1 MKLGVI
7 SDLHVDVNKAYPIAE
22 LLAQQAT
29 QQQLDILLLAGDI
42 SNDYTTTLA
51 FLDRMAALCNIPCR
65 FVPGNHD
72 LWQQGDEYPD
82 TAALYRLYAQHPA
95 CLAGRNV
102 PLGGDWVVVG
112 ETGWYDYSFGGA
124 AYTPQQFARR
134 ALGGRT
140 WQDSLFTNWGQPDA
154 QVHEAMLQSLTE
166 KLKQTQGKKQIAVT
180 HMVTAPQFTVPTER
194 ENWAY
199 FNAFLGSSAYGQLYR
214 QAGVRVSIMGHVH
227 YRKQVTEG
235 ETTYLCSCLNY
246 FSEWQSR
253 DPAKEVAEALAVF
266 ELD

>member
-22 LLAQQAT
+22 LLAQQAQ
-29 QQQLDILLLAGDI
+29 QQQLD
-42 SNDYTTTLA
+42 
-51 FLDRMAALCNIPCR
+51 
-65 FVPGNHD
+65 
-72 LWQQGDEYPD
+72 
-82 TAALYRLYAQHPA
+82 
-95 CLAGRNV
+95 
-102 PLGGDWVVVG
+102 
-112 ETGWYDYSFGGA
+112 
-124 AYTPQQFARR
+124 
-134 ALGGRT
+134 
-140 WQDSLFTNWGQPDA
+140 
-154 QVHEAMLQSLTE
+154 MLQSLTE
-166 KLKQTQGKKQIAVT
+166 KLRQTQGKKQIAVI

-253 DPAKEVAEALAVF
+253 DPAKEVAEALAIL